1 MPSRL
6 KQWASERH
14 LNGLLPITI
23 VSLAGAIFFSYFQTT
38 RWNPEIRFWSA
49 AATAKSKWADS
60 LRGPDSTPITICVGG
75 SATGFGID
83 ADYASREL
91 NWPLVNFGLHAGMG
105 AEVLTGFALSQ
116 AKKGDTL
123 VVMLEPMLL
132 ADSEMKTALGV
143 QFSFAIGDPEIL
155 AWRGRNDENFL
166 EDSNWAQLRPGASHV
181 LGLIGKIAMDRP
193 LYRYQL
199 EDIREG
205 GLLTTSITSGMVGR
219 KSSPDALSVSA
230 EKLLEDLVLVARE
243 RGLKVIYGFPW
254 VYSDEEDA
262 PIVRQ
267 GRLSLLNEIE
277 KIMPVI
283 HEDNLG
289 VSTRKIDFRDSP
301 QHLSEAAA
309 RRRTKFFV
317 EALGK
322 HLGLR

>member
-1 MPSRL
+1 
-6 KQWASERH
+6 
-14 LNGLLPITI
+14 
-23 VSLAGAIFFSYFQTT
+23 
-38 RWNPEIRFWSA
+38 
-49 AATAKSKWADS
+49 
-60 LRGPDSTPITICVGG
+60 
-75 SATGFGID
+75 
-83 ADYASREL
+83 
-91 NWPLVNFGLHAGMG
+91 
-105 AEVLTGFALSQ
+105 
-116 AKKGDTL
+116 
-123 VVMLEPMLL
+123 MLEPMLL

-155 AWRGRNDENFL
+155 TWRGPNDENFL
-166 EDSNWAQLRPGASHV
+166 EDSNWVQLRPGASHI

-199 EDIREG
+199 KDIRKG

-230 EKLLEDLVLVARE
+230 EKLLKDLVLVARE
-243 RGLKVIYGFPW
+243 GGLKVIYGFPW

-262 PIVRQ
+262 AIVRQ

-322 HLGLR
+322 HLRFR